1 MSEGRIVA
9 RRRENRP
16 EVLYIVIDN
25 PKALNALTEE
35 MQIDLIEKL
44 REARDDKSVRCVVL
58 MTLPRLYSRRVRSRV
73 G

>member
-9 RRRENRP
+9 RRREDRP

-44 REARDDKSVRCVVL
+44 RE
-58 MTLPRLYSRRVRSRV
+58 